1 MSQAPRPTDDFPAPL
16 TVLRTYHNRPTLD
29 PLYISDLHR
38 RHAGDARDTATI
50 EKVSS
55 AFYAFGAAMTWL
67 GNEMPFGHS
76 THKQTAINMAK
87 HLSTIAG
94 IAKDLG
100 AKDVCLPLKSK
111 TPLAKYIQRIIKEH
125 GVDGHF
131 SFRDR
136 AYNTDLTCEGK
147 QDLRI
152 EKNAL
157 HKSDRTM
164 TTLRGFWFI
173 NENLKDKWDR
183 ELAVNPAVRPQCKNQ
198 PKP

>member
-1 MSQAPRPTDDFPAPL
+1 MSAAKRPSDDFPAPL
-16 TVLRTYHNRPTLD
+16 TVLRTYHNRATLD

-38 RHAGDARDTATI
+38 RHAGNAQDAKTI
-50 EKVSS
+50 EKISE

-76 THKQTAINMAK
+76 SHKQTAINMARQ
-87 HLSTIAG
+87 LSVIAG
-94 IAKDLG
+94 IAEEIG
-100 AKDVCLPLKSK
+100 AKDICLPLKTK
-111 TPLAKYIQRIIKEH
+111 TPLAKYIQRIIKEQ
-125 GVDGHF
+125 GVGGHF

-147 QDLRI
+147 QDLHVK
-152 EKNAL
+152 KNAL
-157 HKSDRTM
+157 YKNPRDI